1 MPRPGATL
9 KDMPSRSR
17 PTQAKRAREKAL
29 IEKRQMK
36 TARRM
41 ESKDRKASNP
51 RPDGEDPDLA
61 GIVLGPQPHPFLTE
75 DELNDDGLAGE
86 GGDADEETED

>member
-1 MPRPGATL
+1 
-9 KDMPSRSR
+9 MPSRSR

-36 TARRM
+36 TARRI
-41 ESKDRKASNP
+41 ESKDRKSTSP

-75 DELNDDGLAGE
+75 EELNDDGLL
-86 GGDADEETED
+86 TEDGEDGEEVAEDERAE

>member
-1 MPRPGATL
+1 
-9 KDMPSRSR
+9 MPSRSR

-36 TARRM
+36 TARRA
-41 ESKDRKASNP
+41 ESKDSKTDRTRA
-51 RPDGEDPDLA
+51 DGEDPDLA

-75 DELNDDGLAGE
+75 EELNDDGTVAE
-86 GGDADEETED
+86 EEEPTVDE

>member
-1 MPRPGATL
+1 
-9 KDMPSRSR
+9 MPSRSR

-36 TARRM
+36 SARRI
-41 ESKDRKASNP
+41 ESKDRKANSP
-51 RPDGEDPDLA
+51 RPEGEDPDIA

-75 DELNDDGLAGE
+75 EELNDDGTLAEDGE
-86 GGDADEETED
+86 RVEDE